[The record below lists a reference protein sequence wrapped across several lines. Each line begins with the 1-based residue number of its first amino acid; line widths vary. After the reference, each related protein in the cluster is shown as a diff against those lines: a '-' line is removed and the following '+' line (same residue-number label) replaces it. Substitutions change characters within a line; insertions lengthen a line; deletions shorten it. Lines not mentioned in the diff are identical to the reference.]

1 MKSKLL
7 LLLFLPLITFSQT
20 QLGENFTNPD
30 ENRIKPSKYGTGI
43 SISEDGTI
51 AAVGAPGNNEDSF
64 VRVYKYQN
72 NTWEQLGNDIVNESI
87 LEKVGSSVS
96 LSADGL
102 TIAIGAVD
110 GGNLDEG
117 HIRIYKFIDNNWVKQ
132 GDDIVGDGTQFYLGY
147 KVVLSTDAKFLAAT
161 AYRTNSSKKG
171 TVKVYENISDVWTQR
186 GTNLEGEFNYDAFGF
201 TIDLSDDGNVL
212 AIGNKGR
219 QKIQIFKFEN
229 NDWVQIG
236 SDFTNLKPGSRQGLS
251 VSLSSNGNRV
261 AVGASGVSIY
271 ENNNGNW
278 NLLGSK
284 ISYGS
289 YSKLSSDGNKIVIG
303 DPYYSKVRYYNFEN
317 NTWSQRGNEIETWRN
332 SRLGSVL
339 SLTADGDTVFA
350 FPVVYTF
357 NNVILSVKNNLLE
370 KKKIVFPN
378 PTNGEINI
386 QFSNEFKLQKV
397 IIFNALGSN
406 ITSSFDSSID
416 ISEYPKGIYFVKI
429 ITNKGFTT
437 RKIIKN

>member
-132 GDDIVGDGTQFYLGY
+132 GEDIVGDGTQFYLGY
-147 KVVLSTDAKFLAAT
+147 NVVLSPDAKFLAAT

-212 AIGNKGR
+212 AIGNNQHFKLLLEVLKAQHLLQNKLFEDNQSRVINREILADKLAVYFKKDTKANLMR
-219 QKIQIFKFEN
+219 QFIEN
-229 NDWVQIG
+229 GTPAG
-236 SDFTNLKPGSRQGLS
+236 SINNLKEVFEQEDAKNLILEEKRDGVLTKC
-251 VSLSSNGNRV
+251 VKT
-261 AVGASGVSIY
+261 AVF
-271 ENNNGNW
+271 
-278 NLLGSK
+278 K
-284 ISYGS
+284 IS
-289 YSKLSSDGNKIVIG
+289 D
-303 DPYYSKVRYYNFEN
+303 
-317 NTWSQRGNEIETWRN
+317 
-332 SRLGSVL
+332 
-339 SLTADGDTVFA
+339 
-350 FPVVYTF
+350 
-357 NNVILSVKNNLLE
+357 
-370 KKKIVFPN
+370 
-378 PTNGEINI
+378 
-386 QFSNEFKLQKV
+386 
-397 IIFNALGSN
+397 
-406 ITSSFDSSID
+406 
-416 ISEYPKGIYFVKI
+416 
-429 ITNKGFTT
+429 
-437 RKIIKN
+437 